1 MKYVIS
7 YGDGTYETVDGKLST
22 AMEIADANA
31 KFTERTL
38 SIYTVSGKRVAMRYW
53 FYTLLYVDVSKNP
66 IKFGENG
73 FYADWEVFSDNSIVY
88 VKHLYTNEV
97 KAFLSIPL
105 RLAVISAYAQS
116 IGDWEAWNYNKYDS
130 YIHETDHTVTALD
143 WTTLKENKPF
153 E

>member
-88 VKHLYTNEV
+88 VKHL
-97 KAFLSIPL
+97 
-105 RLAVISAYAQS
+105 S